1 MNHLYGLTEDELYA
15 LEHQQQQQYV
25 DIDRATSW
33 PMDIDW
39 DRELQFDFDDDGD
52 AIFAEKPEKEGVK
65 RKAEGK
71 CDGER
76 GAKRREISPEQPAII
91 PNVSEVPVGFGRC
104 PRPTEAEVASER
116 LYNSPGEAQSKSY

>member
-15 LEHQQQQQYV
+15 LEHEQQQHYV

-39 DRELQFDFDDDGD
+39 DRELQFDLDGD
-52 AIFAEKPEKEGVK
+52 VCFGEKEPEEKGVK

-71 CDGER
+71 PDGER
-76 GAKRREISPEQPAII
+76 GAKRREISPERPAII
-91 PNVSEVPVGFGRC
+91 PNVPKMPVGFGRC

-116 LYNSPGEAQSKSY
+116 LYHSPGEAQSKSY